1 MYFDRWDI
9 CEAYYCYAR
18 DYMNG
23 QNSAEMRIQS
33 KLNQMRFIPSHAV
46 KHLYTYE
53 SLSSN
58 GRDIY
63 DSLVR
68 RYS

>member
-9 CEAYYCYAR
+9 CEAYYCYAVE
-18 DYMNG
+18 YMNG
-23 QNSAEMRIQS
+23 QNSAEMRMLS
-33 KLNQMRFIPSHAV
+33 KLHGMGYKPSTTGYHR
-46 KHLYTYE
+46 
-53 SLSSN
+53 LSSN

-68 RYS
+68 RYA

>member
-1 MYFDRWDI
+1 MQWDRFDI

-23 QNSAEMRIQS
+23 QNSAEMRIQA
-33 KLNQMRFIPSHAV
+33 KLNRMRFVPSHAV
-46 KHLYTYE
+46 KQLYTYE

-68 RYS
+68 RYA